1 MPVKTKEFENQL
13 KIWREAS
20 SKLKRVAKK
29 CNRNITKF
37 VEANMDKLDDN
48 LKEEL
53 GKQICKYYRTIIESY
68 RLLTIIDYNSLL

>member
-20 SKLKRVAKK
+20 SKLKRAAKK